1 SNNRIVSM
9 DEHTVTFTVRDKKS
23 DSGKKTVILKGVE
36 FIRRF
41 LMHILPKG
49 FVKIR
54 HYGLLANR
62 NKKTKLKLCRK
73 LTSSP
78 AYKPKFDGLTTI
90 EILSILLGKDV
101 TVCPVCKKGKMKTVR
116 SVYPRPYP

>member
-1 SNNRIVSM
+1 M
-9 DEHTVTFTVRDKKS
+9 DEHTVTFTVRDHKHS
-23 DSGKKTVILKGVE
+23 NQIKTLTLKGVE

-41 LMHILPKG
+41 LAHILPKG

-73 LTSSP
+73 LTCSP
-78 AYKPKFDGLTTI
+78 TYKPKFEGLKTI
-90 EILSILLGKDV
+90 EIICMLVGRDV
-101 TVCPVCKKGKMKTVR
+101 TVCPVCGEGKLRV
-116 SVYPRPYP
+116 VYSLPRGASP

>member
-1 SNNRIVSM
+1 
-9 DEHTVTFTVRDKKS
+9 VTFTVKDKER
-23 DSGKKTVILKGVE
+23 SGLTKTITLQGAE

-54 HYGLLANR
+54 YYGLLANR

-73 LTSSP
+73 LTGSP
-78 AYKPKFDGLTTI
+78 INKPIFEGLNTV
-90 EILSILLGKDV
+90 EILSILLRKDV
-101 TVCPVCKKGKMKTVR
+101 TLCRLRAAYPLLSR
-116 SVYPRPYP
+116 SSP